1 MVVKTNNAPPARRSR
16 LRVGSNVAA
25 QLLLVAWL
33 FLVLNG
39 WIFSRPWRHDLN
51 ETTPLVVST
60 EVGSWLRDVEGTVEF
75 VIPYTLAPTERGRVE
90 FKVLDRAR
98 RVIEELG
105 RRDPDF
111 RLIDFVHVA
120 ARPSDW
126 DFLRTKYQLDLA
138 DRVYVLHRGRQ
149 VSLPIS
155 LLATIESRGSGDR
168 WFVREDRVLSEI
180 VLGIQRVVARN
191 PQTIGWVI
199 PGRERPDSHRQARF
213 IGDLA
218 RRGHTLRAIDPTR
231 NDAFREIGL
240 VLITPSSLDPAL
252 DFDREAVEALTR
264 YADGGGPLLITLPP
278 SGDLGLG
285 EFLASRGVV
294 PKPGL
299 CAVPVSSGRSET
311 QGTFRLAIR
320 SYDPDHPITR
330 ELAVGEPIWE
340 VPYSRGL
347 SLDREHADRL
357 VSAPGNSWIELADVA
372 LQSEVEPT
380 EASSVVAASRLD
392 GAEAGRWVVVGVGR
406 AFDLEVYRQAG
417 RRCLLNA
424 IAWLLGD
431 DPGRVEVTQTVD
443 REARETDERSLGARG
458 WILLLPLA
466 PLLVAALVFW
476 RRGRE

>member
-1 MVVKTNNAPPARRSR
+1 MVVKSSPTPERRSR
-16 LRVGSNVAA
+16 LRVGLNVTA
-25 QLLLVAWL
+25 QLILVGWL

-51 ETTPLVVST
+51 EATPLVVSN
-60 EVGSWLRDVEGTVEF
+60 ELGGWLRDVEGSVEF

-105 RRDPDF
+105 RRNPDF
-111 RLIDFVHVA
+111 RLLDFIHVA

-126 DFLRTKYQLDLA
+126 EFLRTKHQLDLA

-149 VSLPIS
+149 VALPLS

-180 VLGIQRVVARN
+180 ILGIQRVVARN
-191 PQTIGWVI
+191 PQTVGWVI
-199 PGRERPDSHRQARF
+199 PGRERPDSRRQARF

-218 RRGHTLRAIDPTR
+218 RRGHTLRAIDPA
-231 NDAFREIGL
+231 DPESFPAVGL
-240 VLITPSSLDPAL
+240 VLVTPNSLDPAL
-252 DFDREAVEALTR
+252 DFTAEAVEALTR
-264 YADGGGPLLITLPP
+264 YADGGGRLLITLPP

-285 EFLASRGVV
+285 ELLATRGIV

-299 CAVPVSSGRSET
+299 CAVPITSGRSET
-311 QGTFRLAIR
+311 QGTFRLGVR

-330 ELAVGEPIWE
+330 ELAVGAPIWE

-347 SLDREHADRL
+347 SLDPERADRL
-357 VSAPGNSWIELADVA
+357 ASAPGNSWIELADVA

-380 EASSVVAASRLD
+380 EASAVAAASRID
-392 GAEAGRWVVVGVGR
+392 DSRPGRVVVVGVGR

-431 DPGRVEVTQTVD
+431 DPGRVEVTQTIAS
-443 REARETDERSLGARG
+443 EAAETDERSLGARG
-458 WILLLPLA
+458 WILILPVA
-466 PLLVAALVFW
+466 PLILAGAVFW